1 MLLQRQYNA
10 HYQCKGLPTL
20 GMRKYLNGRYQAAIV
35 DFNAAITSKPN
46 YALAY
51 YNQGRAYLALKQN
64 REALADFTEAVRLKP
79 SFEQARKAKE
89 LVEGFGS

>member
-20 GMRKYLNGRYQAAIV
+20 GMRKYLNGRYQAAIE
-35 DFNAAITSKPN
+35 DFNAAITSNPN

-51 YNQGRAYLALKQN
+51 YKGQ
-64 REALADFTEAVRLKP
+64 
-79 SFEQARKAKE
+79 KA
-89 LVEGFGS
+89 

>member
-1 MLLQRQYNA
+1 
-10 HYQCKGLPTL
+10 
-20 GMRKYLNGRYQAAIV
+20 MRKYLNGRYQAAIV

-64 REALADFTEAVRLKP
+64 REALQDFTQALMLNP
-79 SFEQARKAKE
+79 SFKQAERAKAYP
-89 LVEGFGS
+89 GFSS